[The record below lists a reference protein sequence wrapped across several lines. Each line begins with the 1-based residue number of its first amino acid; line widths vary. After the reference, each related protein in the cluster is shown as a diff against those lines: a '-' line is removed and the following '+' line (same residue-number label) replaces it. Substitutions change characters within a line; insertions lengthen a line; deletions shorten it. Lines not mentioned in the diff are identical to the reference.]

1 MFLVWF
7 AVAGL
12 VIGLLRGGRVSR
24 LGKLRLRGT
33 WLIFLALVIQ
43 ALIFPWGDRDPL
55 INVGVQY
62 LHVISYLPLLGFVYL
77 NRRYWE
83 IILMGVGIVL
93 NLLVIVSNGGYMPA
107 SPFALEQAGD
117 GGLARYLREHRVSG
131 NVVLMSDDTR
141 LNFLGDVL
149 FLPPVFPFASA
160 FSIGDFLLGLGI
172 AAFLASRTVPT
183 PRRDAAGD
191 RERRFFVELL
201 EKLLRAGSIPEIAE
215 TAIRHAIGLIPDAR
229 SGSFLWRD
237 ADRGV
242 YRYVAAVGWD
252 LKLLEGVE
260 FKPEEL
266 LQELVGRGSDVI
278 IIRNPLEL
286 HREHAHEV
294 LRRFKDPRLMPK
306 AFISV
311 PIEYEGRIIGYFNI
325 DSDDPDAFDEDDLS
339 TMRDFKREIETV
351 LALKLGQEELRES
364 EERFRTLF
372 ERAPDAIYI
381 TDFEGNILDCNEA
394 AARQTGYTREE
405 LLRMNIVRDLAVDGG
420 PKEYV
425 NERLERGETVVFEEE
440 KRRKDGTTFYTEV
453 AISPIAYRGQ
463 KAALSF
469 NRDITWRKHQE
480 ERMLRL
486 WRLSRDLFMSKEAGD
501 ICDKAVSL
509 CRELLDAELCG
520 IYLDHEEGYRLVS
533 VSGGGTEGEKLPLF
547 LDADGAHEAFAGEG
561 TVVVPLSFEGERLG
575 LFVVKVRDG
584 AREGSRVLI
593 ELLALQVA
601 NVLQVVRYTRK
612 LEEFADRLERL
623 HYAVT
628 RFNQCES
635 ERELCNVAVE
645 LLEGLLGF
653 DYCALALREGE
664 YLVPVSHSSKMPAS
678 LPRPFRLDEGLGG
691 LTYREQKTFW
701 GDDVRKVSAAKPV
714 SADFRAFISVPV
726 GDYGIIQIVSMK
738 EGAFSPED
746 VKLVEILAQQLY
758 EALKRVRL
766 EREIREQAVKDPLT
780 GLYNRRY
787 YDLFVQLHLKELKDR
802 PLGIAILDMDN
813 FKAVNDLCGHVVGD
827 KVLVE
832 LARILRDNVRD
843 SDVVIRWGGDEFL
856 ILMPGATREEALKAV
871 ARLKRAV
878 SSWTN
883 ILCPGVQVD
892 ITAGVSSWD
901 PAGDRDLEEA
911 LKEADRELY
920 ARKSGIV
927 S

>member
-1 MFLVWF
+1 
-7 AVAGL
+7 
-12 VIGLLRGGRVSR
+12 
-24 LGKLRLRGT
+24 
-33 WLIFLALVIQ
+33 
-43 ALIFPWGDRDPL
+43 
-55 INVGVQY
+55 
-62 LHVISYLPLLGFVYL
+62 
-77 NRRYWE
+77 
-83 IILMGVGIVL
+83 
-93 NLLVIVSNGGYMPA
+93 
-107 SPFALEQAGD
+107 
-117 GGLARYLREHRVSG
+117 
-131 NVVLMSDDTR
+131 
-141 LNFLGDVL
+141 
-149 FLPPVFPFASA
+149 
-160 FSIGDFLLGLGI
+160 
-172 AAFLASRTVPT
+172 SRTVPT
-183 PRRDAAGD
+183 PRRGGAGAGD
-191 RERRFFVELL
+191 RRFFVELL
-201 EKLLRAGSIPEIAE
+201 EKLSRAGSIPEIAE
-215 TAIRHAIGLIPDAR
+215 TAIKYAIGLIPDAK
-229 SGSFLWRD
+229 SGSFLWWD
-237 ADRGV
+237 ADRGI

-252 LKLLEGVE
+252 LKLLGNVE

-266 LQELVGRGSDVI
+266 LQERVGTGSDVI

-286 HREHAHEV
+286 HRKYAHEV
-294 LRRFKDPRLMPK
+294 LRRFGDPKLMPR

-311 PIEYEGRIIGYFNI
+311 PIEYEGRVIGYFNI
-325 DSDDPDAFDEDDLS
+325 DSDDPNAFDEEDLS
-339 TMRDFKREIETV
+339 TMRDFKREIETA

-381 TDFEGNILDCNEA
+381 TDLEGNILDCNEA
-394 AARQTGYTREE
+394 ATRQTGYTREE
-405 LLRMNIVRDLAVDGG
+405 LLRMNIVRDLVADGAK
-420 PKEYV
+420 KEYV
-425 NERLERGETVVFEEE
+425 NEKLARGETVVFEEK

-453 AISPIAYRGQ
+453 ALSPITYRGQ
-463 KAALSF
+463 RAALSF
-469 NRDITWRKHQE
+469 NRDITWRKRQE

-486 WRLSRDLFMSKEAGD
+486 WRLSRDLFMSKETGD
-501 ICDKAVSL
+501 ICEKAVSL
-509 CRELLDAELCG
+509 CQELLDAEFCG
-520 IYLDHEEGYRLVS
+520 IYLDHGEGYRLTS
-533 VSGGGTEGEKLPLF
+533 VSGEAGEESLPLF
-547 LDADGAHEAFAGEG
+547 LDAEGANGALAAED

-575 LFVVKVRDG
+575 LFVVKLRDG

-601 NVLQVVRYTRK
+601 NVLQMVRYTRK

-635 ERELCNVAVE
+635 ERELCDVAVE

-653 DYCALALREGE
+653 DYCALALREGD

-701 GDDVRKVSAAKPV
+701 GDDVRKISAAKPV
-714 SADFRAFISVPV
+714 SADFRAFISVPI

-787 YDLFVQLHLKELKDR
+787 YDLFIQLHLKELKDR

-832 LARILRDNVRD
+832 LARILRDNVRE

-871 ARLKRAV
+871 NRLKQAV

-883 ILCPGVQVD
+883 ILCPGVRVD

-901 PAGDRDLEEA
+901 PTGDRDLEEA

-920 ARKSGIV
+920 ARKSGIHP
-927 S
+927 

>member
-1 MFLVWF
+1 MFLIWF
-7 AVAGL
+7 VAAGL
-12 VIGLLRGGRVSR
+12 IIGLLRGGRVSR
-24 LGKLRLRGT
+24 LAKLRLRGT
-33 WLIFLALVIQ
+33 WLILLTLVIQ
-43 ALIFPWGDRDPL
+43 ALIFPWGEREAL
-55 INVGVQY
+55 IRVGVQY
-62 LHVISYLPLLGFVYL
+62 LHIISYLPLLAFVYL

-83 IILMGVGIVL
+83 IVLMGAGIVL
-93 NLLVIVSNGGYMPA
+93 NLMVILANGGYMPA

-117 GGLARYLREHRVSG
+117 RWLARYLEAHGVSG
-131 NVVLMSDDTR
+131 NVIVMGPDTR
-141 LNFLGDVL
+141 LNFLGDIL
-149 FLPPVFPFASA
+149 FLPPTFPFASA
-160 FSIGDFLLGLGI
+160 FSLGDFLLGLGV
-172 AAFLASRTVPT
+172 AAFLASRTVSPT
-183 PRRDAAGD
+183 RRGRSWTVDQ
-191 RERRFFVELL
+191 RFFVELL
-201 EKLLRAGSIPEIAE
+201 EKLSRAGSIPEIAE
-215 TAIRHAIGLIPDAR
+215 TAIRYAIELIPGAK
-229 SGSFLWRD
+229 SGSFLWWD
-237 ADRGV
+237 AERGV

-252 LKLLEGVE
+252 LKALEAVE

-266 LQELVGRGSDVI
+266 LQEHVGTRSEVVI
-278 IIRNPLEL
+278 IRRPLEL
-286 HREHAHEV
+286 HRKYAHEV
-294 LRRFKDPRLMPK
+294 LRRFEDPRLMPK

-325 DSDDPDAFDEDDLS
+325 DSDDPDAFDEEDLAV
-339 TMRDFKREIETV
+339 MRDFKREIETA

-372 ERAPDAIYI
+372 EHAPDAIYI

-394 AARQTGYTREE
+394 AARQTGYTKEE
-405 LLRMNIVRDLAVDGG
+405 LLRMNIVRDLALEGE
-420 PKEYV
+420 PKEHV
-425 NERLERGETVVFEEE
+425 NERLRRGETVVFEER
-440 KRRKDGTTFYTEV
+440 KVRKDGSIFYTEV
-453 AISPIAYRGQ
+453 AISPIVYKG
-463 KAALSF
+463 KEAALSF

-480 ERMLRL
+480 ERMLKL
-486 WRLSRDLFMSKEAGD
+486 WRLSRDLFMSKEPED
-501 ICDKAVSL
+501 ICRKAVSL
-509 CRELLDAELCG
+509 CRELLDAECCA
-520 IYLDHEEGYRLVS
+520 IYLKHENGYRLAS
-533 VSGGGTEGEKLPLF
+533 VSGEGAAGEKLPLF
-547 LDADGAHEAFAGEG
+547 LEAEGAQERLAGDNT
-561 TVVVPLSFEGERLG
+561 TVIPLSFDGERLG
-575 LFVVKVRDG
+575 LFAVKVR
-584 AREGSRVLI
+584 EGGSAGTPVLI
-593 ELLALQVA
+593 ELLARQVA

-635 ERELCNVAVE
+635 ERELCEVAVE
-645 LLEGLLGF
+645 LLESLLGF
-653 DYCALALREGE
+653 DYCALALREGD
-664 YLVPVSHSSKMPAS
+664 YLIPVSHSSKMPAS

-691 LTYREQKTFW
+691 LTYREQRTFW
-701 GDDVRKVSAAKPV
+701 GDDVRKVSGAKPV
-714 SADFRAFISVPV
+714 SPDFRAFISVPV

-766 EREIREQAVKDPLT
+766 EQEIRDQAVKDPLT

-787 YDLFVQLHLKELKDR
+787 YDLFVQLHLKDLKGK

-871 ARLKRAV
+871 ERLKKAV

-883 ILCPGVQVD
+883 VLCPGVQVD

-901 PAGDRDLEEA
+901 PAEGTDLEEA

-920 ARKSGIV
+920 ARKSGDIP
-927 S
+927 